1 MYIYAKTYLQL
12 KQSKTKSD
20 KTVKVNVMVSW
31 FLVFAFFRR
40 QAKWRLSLHFCVLFF
55 AKIVPLNI
63 QLSTLK
69 KEINGI

>member
-1 MYIYAKTYLQL
+1 MYIYAKAYLQL
-12 KQSKTKSD
+12 KQSKTKCD

-40 QAKWRLSLHFCVLFF
+40 HAKWRLSLHFCVLFF
-55 AKIVPLNI
+55 AKIVPLSI